1 MSKYDFQLSMVDGPA
16 CNPGRARQWT
26 KIREITEAL
35 ESAGFVSLDEQAE
48 AIGLSR
54 STTWSILSGLHKN
67 SGLTTNTIGRI
78 LGTKKLP
85 APVRKKLLEYVEEKA
100 QGLYGDSPMRI
111 EQFKERLAAIGI
123 SALPPRRGNADFFIG
138 SDDGLKP
145 QISKSDGN

>member
-1 MSKYDFQLSMVDGPA
+1 MSKSYDFQLSLVDGPA
-16 CNPGRARQWT
+16 CNLGRARQWA
-26 KIREITEAL
+26 KIRDITEAL

-54 STTWSILSGLHKN
+54 STTWSILKGLHKN
-67 SGLTTNTIGRI
+67 SGLTTNTISRI

-85 APVRKKLLEYVEEKA
+85 VPVREKLLEYVDEKA

-123 SALPPRRGNADFFIG
+123 RQMRRGTISFFPTP
-138 SDDGLKP
+138 DDGLK
-145 QISKSDGN
+145 QRISESEGN